1 MTIVSLSPQSLAA
14 DRAAARAVADFQSD
28 TAEILSADLSPAARL
43 TLHVLVAMMALAIAL
58 AATLPI
64 DRVVTARGR
73 VTSVEPHIVVQPLET
88 SIVRQIAVRE
98 GQIVRA
104 GDILARLDPTFSGAD
119 VAMLGQRIGTLEA
132 EISRLQAELHGEA
145 YRPKSE
151 EPVETLQS
159 RLWEARQAQL
169 RSLDLGFEEKIASAR
184 SNRERA
190 EKELAFYSERL
201 GLIREVETMRTT
213 LQERQTGSRLNTIIA
228 SDQRVDIER
237 NVEVQRMIAVSA
249 AHQIESLRA
258 EQETTRRKW
267 AADVA
272 EQLVEKQRLLAAA
285 REEATKAGKRRELID
300 LKAVQDAV
308 VLQVAD
314 ISIGSVAESAKKL
327 FVLVPLAGGLQVE
340 VEVDAHDQGYVEVGQ
355 PVELKYEAWPYSRHG
370 TGKGVVRTVS
380 ADAFRRQNQQGSAGP
395 AIYLAHVDIRET
407 DLRGVPADFRLVP
420 GMPVTADVAVG
431 SRTLLGYLLDKV
443 IPLTSEGL
451 REP

>member
-1 MTIVSLSPQSLAA
+1 MTIVSLSPPSFAA
-14 DRAAARAVADFQSD
+14 ERAAARAVADFQYD
-28 TAEILSADLSPAARL
+28 TAEILSADLSRASRL
-43 TLHVLVAMMALAIAL
+43 TLHVMAAMMVVGLVL
-58 AATLPI
+58 AAVLPI

-88 SIVRQIAVRE
+88 SIVRSIAVRE
-98 GQIVRA
+98 GQIVKA

-119 VAMLGQRIGTLEA
+119 VAMLGQRIATLEA
-132 EISRLQAELHGEA
+132 EIARLGAELVDEPF
-145 YRPKSE
+145 RPRSE
-151 EPVETLQS
+151 DPVEVLQG

-169 RSLDLGFEEKIASAR
+169 KALDLGFEDKIAAAR
-184 SNRERA
+184 STRERA
-190 EKELAFYSERL
+190 EKEVAFYAERL
-201 GLIREVETMRTT
+201 GLIREIEVMRTT
-213 LQERQTGSRLNTIIA
+213 LQERQSGSRLATIIA

-237 NVEVQRMIAVSA
+237 NVEVQRMIAAQAV
-249 AHQIESLRA
+249 HQIESLRA
-258 EQETTRRKW
+258 ERETARRKW
-267 AADVA
+267 MADIA
-272 EQLVEKQRLLAAA
+272 EQLVDRRRVLAGA

-300 LKAVQDAV
+300 LRAVQDAV

-314 ISIGSVAESAKKL
+314 ISIGSVVESAKKL

-340 VEVDAHDQGYVEVGQ
+340 VEVDTHDQGYVEVGQ

-380 ADAFRRQNQQGSAGP
+380 ADAFRKPAPQGATGP
-395 AIYLAHVDIRET
+395 AIYIAHVDIRET
-407 DLRGVPADFRLVP
+407 ALRGVPADFRLVP

-431 SRTLLGYLLDKV
+431 SRTPLGYLLDKV

>member
-1 MTIVSLSPQSLAA
+1 MTIVSLSPPSLAA

-28 TAEILSADLSPAARL
+28 TAEILSADLSRASRL
-43 TLHVLVAMMALAIAL
+43 TLHVLAAMMVVAIAL

-98 GQIVRA
+98 GQIVKA

-119 VAMLGQRIGTLEA
+119 VAILGQRLATLEA
-132 EISRLQAELHGEA
+132 ETARLAAELHEEP
-145 YRPKSE
+145 YRTTSN
-151 EPVETLQS
+151 EPVELLQM

-169 RSLDLGFEEKIASAR
+169 RSLDLGFEEKIAGAR
-184 SNRERA
+184 SAKDRA

-201 GLIREVETMRTT
+201 SLIREVEAMRTT
-213 LQERQTGSRLNTIIA
+213 LQERQSGSRLNTIIA

-237 NVEVQRMIAVSA
+237 NVEVQRMIAESSQ
-249 AHQIESLRA
+249 HQLDALRA
-258 EQETTRRKW
+258 DRETARRKW

-285 REEATKAGKRRELID
+285 REEMTKAGKRRELID
-300 LKAVQDAV
+300 LRAVQDAV
-308 VLQVAD
+308 VLQIGD
-314 ISIGSVAESAKKL
+314 ISIGSVVESAKKL
-327 FVLVPLAGGLQVE
+327 FVLVPIAGGLQVE
-340 VEVDAHDQGYVEVGQ
+340 VEVASGDQGYVEVGQ
-355 PVELKYEAWPYSRHG
+355 PVELKFEAWPYSRHG

-380 ADAFRRQNQQGSAGP
+380 ADSFRMQTRDGAQGP
-395 AIYLAHVDIRET
+395 TVYLAHVDIT
-407 DLRGVPADFRLVP
+407 DTRLRGVPADFRLVP
-420 GMPVTADVAVG
+420 GMPLTADVAIG
-431 SRTLLGYLLDKV
+431 SRTPLGYLLDRV
-443 IPLTSEGL
+443 VPLSREGL

>member
-1 MTIVSLSPQSLAA
+1 MTIVSLSPPSLAA

-28 TAEILSADLSPAARL
+28 TAEILSADLSRASRL
-43 TLHVLVAMMALAIAL
+43 TLHVLVAMMVVAIAL
-58 AATLPI
+58 AALLPI

-73 VTSVEPHIVVQPLET
+73 VASVEPHIVVQPLET

-98 GQIVRA
+98 GQIVKA

-119 VAMLGQRIGTLEA
+119 VAMLGQRMTTLEA
-132 EISRLQAELHGEA
+132 EIARLRAELHGEA

-151 EPVETLQS
+151 DPVETLQT

-169 RSLDLGFEEKIASAR
+169 RALDLGFEEKIAGAVST
-184 SNRERA
+184 RERA
-190 EKELAFYSERL
+190 EKELTFYSERL

-213 LQERQTGSRLNTIIA
+213 LQERQTGSRLSTIIA

-272 EQLVEKQRLLAAA
+272 EQLVEKQRLLAAV

-314 ISIGSVAESAKKL
+314 ISIGSVVESAKKL

-340 VEVDAHDQGYVEVGQ
+340 IEVDARDQGYIEVGQ

-370 TGKGVVRTVS
+370 TGKGVVRTIS
-380 ADAFRRQNQQGSAGP
+380 ADAFRRQSPQGSTGP

-407 DLRGVPADFRLVP
+407 NLRGVPADFRLVP

-431 SRTLLGYLLDKV
+431 SRTPLGYLLDKV